1 VNAAAPHTF
10 VVQADLTKLACDVV
24 LVPTDVFLKVTAPW
38 KGLGQP
44 CKPSGWNNSGVRV
57 TSATRDPRCGQSRL
71 VHWVNTGSV
80 PSLADV
86 EWLVDGVRQALDAA
100 GDTVHDRPILNGR
113 SRPLVGLP
121 LFGTGAGGYDA
132 VRGEVLDAILTECE
146 TAAGRH
152 GYDVVIACRHRS
164 DYAALQARRIGR
176 GPDSPALPDP
186 LMTEARRLGD
196 LARTG
201 QLALFLGAGISQ
213 PAGLPSWADLIQR
226 LAEDSPSYAS
236 RPEELQHI
244 PAIDAAR
251 LLEKDLG
258 KQFHVRLRR
267 ELRRPLHAVGHAL
280 LASLRTAEAITTNF
294 DALYEQA
301 CAATFD
307 DRPRKLPWQKAEPGR
322 AWLLKMHGDVDHEQ
336 LVIGRDEYLAYDALW
351 RPLASMVQAA
361 MMTRHT
367 LFVGYSLTD
376 ENFVRLGRDV
386 SLLLSRMKLDRV
398 VGTVLS
404 LRHEAMLKALWG
416 EDLQIVAMATP
427 ETALSAAAR
436 VLEIFLDC
444 VAMNAA
450 SEERSYFLD
459 PRYKALIDNPESL
472 IIRNLIELGHAVD
485 DDHTSQWRDIAEF
498 LKRYG
503 YRS

>member
-1 VNAAAPHTF
+1 M
-10 VVQADLTKLACDVV
+10 
-24 LVPTDVFLKVTAPW
+24 
-38 KGLGQP
+38 
-44 CKPSGWNNSGVRV
+44 
-57 TSATRDPRCGQSRL
+57 
-71 VHWVNTGSV
+71 HWVNTGSDPGFAEV
-80 PSLADV
+80 K
-86 EWLVDGVRQALDAA
+86 WLVEGVRQALDAA
-100 GDTVHDRPILNGR
+100 GETVHNKPILNDRG
-113 SRPLVGLP
+113 RPLVGLP

-164 DYAALQARRIGR
+164 DYAALQARRLRR
-176 GPDSPALPDP
+176 GADFPALPDH

-201 QLALFLGAGISQ
+201 QLAVFLGAGISQ
-213 PAGLPSWADLIQR
+213 PAGLPSWAALIQR

-236 RPEELQHI
+236 RPEELQQI

-258 KQFHVRLRR
+258 EQFRVSLRR
-267 ELRRPLHAVGHAL
+267 EPSRPLHAIGHAL

-307 DRPRKLPWQKAEPGR
+307 HPPRKLPWQKAEPGR
-322 AWLLKMHGDVDHEQ
+322 AWLLKMHGDVDHGH
-336 LVIGRDEYLAYDALW
+336 LVISRDEYLAYDALW
-351 RPLASMVQAA
+351 RPMASMVQTA
-361 MMTRHT
+361 MLTRHI

-386 SLLLSRMKLDRV
+386 SLLLDRMKLDRV

-404 LRHEAMLKALWG
+404 LTHEAMLKALWG
-416 EDLQIVAMATP
+416 EDLQIVAMDTP
-427 ETALSAAAR
+427 ETAPSEAAR
-436 VLEIFLDC
+436 LLDIFLDR

-450 SEERSYFLD
+450 SEERSYLLD
-459 PRYKALIDNPESL
+459 PRYKALIDNPDSL
-472 IIRNLIELGHAVD
+472 VIRNLIELGHAVD
-485 DDHTSQWRDIAEF
+485 QEHDNRWRDVAEF

-503 YRS
+503 YRP

>member
-1 VNAAAPHTF
+1 M
-10 VVQADLTKLACDVV
+10 
-24 LVPTDVFLKVTAPW
+24 
-38 KGLGQP
+38 
-44 CKPSGWNNSGVRV
+44 
-57 TSATRDPRCGQSRL
+57 
-71 VHWVNTGSV
+71 HWVNTGSV

-86 EWLVDGVRQALDAA
+86 EWLIEGVRQALDAA
-100 GDTVHDRPILNGR
+100 GDTVHEKPILNAR
-113 SRPLVGLP
+113 VRPLVGLP

-146 TAAGRH
+146 AAAGRH
-152 GYDVVIACRHRS
+152 GYNVVIACWHRS
-164 DYAALQARRIGR
+164 DYAAFQARRLGR
-176 GPDSPALPDP
+176 GTDSPALPGR
-186 LMTEARRLGD
+186 LIAEARRLGD

-213 PAGLPSWADLIQR
+213 PAGLPSWAELIQR
-226 LAEDSPSYAS
+226 LAEDSPSYANRS
-236 RPEELQHI
+236 EELQQI

-258 KQFHVRLRR
+258 KQFRVSLRR
-267 ELRRPLHAVGHAL
+267 ELSRPLHAVGHAL

-307 DRPRKLPWQKAEPGR
+307 DRPRKLPWQKAEPGH
-322 AWLLKMHGDVDHEQ
+322 AWLLKMHGDVDHGH
-336 LVIGRDEYLAYDALW
+336 LVISRDEYLAYDALW

-361 MMTRHT
+361 MMTRHI
-367 LFVGYSLTD
+367 LFVGYSLSD

-386 SLLLSRMKLDRV
+386 SLLLGRMKLDRV

-436 VLEIFLDC
+436 LLDIFLDR

-450 SEERSYFLD
+450 SEEHSYLLD
-459 PRYKALIDNPESL
+459 PRYKALIDNPDSL
-472 IIRNLIELGHAVD
+472 VIKNLIELGHAVD
-485 DDHTSQWRDIAEF
+485 KEHANRWRDVALL